1 MSDLQLNIDVHVH
14 TVKVNCT
21 KPPVFLFSVCVCWF
35 SQTHKRVCVC
45 DCARTHAC
53 IISNYSL
60 CDTDDFMESVKQN
73 LISATLLTSDNFKL
87 EGRLFVKE
95 GLMIIWTP
103 QDFTGEAQKAT
114 EVKTFTLLAWFGWN
128 CMPCLSCSLW
138 FSRTNF
144 SVNNVA
150 DTLQQQHKD
159 FLTDWDQKYILKLD
173 VNTLCILGVSRY
185 TDIDYNYDIKK
196 RNIDILLIIH
206 IW

>member
-1 MSDLQLNIDVHVH
+1 MSDLQLNIDVLVH
-14 TVKVNCT
+14 TVKVNST

-95 GLMIIWTP
+95 GLMII
-103 QDFTGEAQKAT
+103 
-114 EVKTFTLLAWFGWN
+114 
-128 CMPCLSCSLW
+128 
-138 FSRTNF
+138 
-144 SVNNVA
+144 
-150 DTLQQQHKD
+150 
-159 FLTDWDQKYILKLD
+159 
-173 VNTLCILGVSRY
+173 
-185 TDIDYNYDIKK
+185 
-196 RNIDILLIIH
+196 
-206 IW
+206 